1 MENQEQEINENQNYG
16 YTNQN
21 IEIMM
26 KIFHI
31 QNNGKWKHGIP
42 KQVGQNNPNLNAR
55 YSQQQE
61 DNE

>member
-31 QNNGKWKHGIP
+31 QNNGK
-42 KQVGQNNPNLNAR
+42 
-55 YSQQQE
+55 
-61 DNE
+61 

>member
-1 MENQEQEINENQNYG
+1 MAIQIK
-16 YTNQN
+16 TL
-21 IEIMM
+21 EIMM